1 MPRGNPSRRHPV
13 GCREVSNSWTLTEER
28 GHASHGPHRAP
39 VRARFVIPNARWS
52 AGWRSRP
59 VLVAFAV
66 AIVVPAASIL
76 LHELGHFAAHAAF
89 GYETNRLTF
98 ASVRAGDPPA
108 GVDPVFADGLAFAA
122 GASVSMA
129 LVGFALLSLTV
140 LGPNPVVLPLVMFE
154 CVRGLVGLVQQT
166 VNAGAGHT
174 LGAGF
179 GELRHAVRAFG
190 GPGGAE
196 IALSWI
202 ELGVPL
208 LALVFVIRRTPP
220 GKRVRASIVVFAGL
234 VIGLVLW
241 IGVVGP
247 RLLPA

>member
-1 MPRGNPSRRHPV
+1 MIPDA
-13 GCREVSNSWTLTEER
+13 NSGSE
-28 GHASHGPHRAP
+28 
-39 VRARFVIPNARWS
+39 
-52 AGWRSRP
+52 WRSRP

-66 AIVVPAASIL
+66 AIVVPAAAIL

-89 GYETNRLTF
+89 GYETNKLTF

-108 GVDPVFADGLAFAA
+108 GVDPVLAEGLSFAA

-129 LVGFALLSLTV
+129 LVGLALLSLTL

-154 CVRGLVGLVQQT
+154 CIRGLVGFGQQIG
-166 VNAGAGHT
+166 NFGAGHT
-174 LGAGF
+174 FGEGF

-190 GPGGAE
+190 GPGAAE

-208 LALVFVIRRTPP
+208 LALAFVIRRTPR
-220 GKRVRASIVVFAGL
+220 GARVRTSIVVFAGI
-234 VIGLVLW
+234 VGGLALW